1 MSCSRSSRKTTH
13 SGIGIF
19 CLARILYCTDALQI
33 LILTCPPS
41 KRSLSRQDGREY
53 PAILF
58 DGRLDIDV
66 LKDQLAQD
74 GLILSKLGGKIPY
87 CNGNGLSRIV
97 FTATITK
104 ATTVRHPG
112 EANSPV
118 FLYMH
123 IDMVQCCA
131 ISLRQHLKCD
141 CLCAQCILQ
150 HQHESTSS
158 MQVGSLHKLT
168 PQLRIDGGLSAL
180 YTKCRFGSSRHRAK
194 LAEQ

>member
-1 MSCSRSSRKTTH
+1 MVGS
-13 SGIGIF
+13 I
-19 CLARILYCTDALQI
+19 Q
-33 LILTCPPS
+33 P
-41 KRSLSRQDGREY
+41 E
-53 PAILF
+53 

-87 CNGNGLSRIV
+87 RNGNGLSRIV

-118 FLYMH
+118 FLYIH

-131 ISLRQHLKCD
+131 ISRRQHLQCD

-158 MQVGSLHKLT
+158 MQVGSLHKLIINCNY
-168 PQLRIDGGLSAL
+168 PPAKDRWWPLSL
-180 YTKCRFGSSRHRAK
+180 VH
-194 LAEQ
+194 